1 MLIWEIISLIFLC
14 FLKAQISD
22 AQRIEKIVQVRKHNR
37 KLGKI
42 SIDGIELLNTLVEF
56 LSIFLKNLDAQNRKC
71 VSQVYLLFG
80 SFISQN
86 TMQTTA

>member
-1 MLIWEIISLIFLC
+1 MF
-14 FLKAQISD
+14 FKKAQIPD
-22 AQRIEKIVQVRKHNR
+22 ARRIEKIVQVRKNS
-37 KLGKI
+37 KWLGTI
-42 SIDGIELLNTLVEF
+42 SIDRIELLNTLVEF

>member
-1 MLIWEIISLIFLC
+1 MF
-14 FLKAQISD
+14 FKKAQIPD
-22 AQRIEKIVQVRKHNR
+22 ARRIEKIVQVRKNS
-37 KLGKI
+37 KWLGTI
-42 SIDGIELLNTLVEF
+42 SIDRIELLNTLVEF

-71 VSQVYLLFG
+71 VPQVYLLFG

>member
-1 MLIWEIISLIFLC
+1 MF
-14 FLKAQISD
+14 FKKAQIPD
-22 AQRIEKIVQVRKHNR
+22 ARRIEKIVQVRKNS
-37 KLGKI
+37 KWLGTI
-42 SIDGIELLNTLVEF
+42 SIDRIELLNTLVEF

-80 SFISQN
+80 SFISQH

>member
-1 MLIWEIISLIFLC
+1 MF
-14 FLKAQISD
+14 FKKAQIPD
-22 AQRIEKIVQVRKHNR
+22 ARRIEKIVQVRKNS
-37 KLGKI
+37 KWLGTI
-42 SIDGIELLNTLVEF
+42 SIDRIELLNTLVEF

-71 VSQVYLLFG
+71 VSQVYILFG